1 MKKQNVHIPKHLSYW
16 QEQVPQADFNR
27 WCGNPDSFFKKTIR
41 FYIHQHDH
49 RTILDV
55 GAGTDSMY
63 VGFQKDEFGSKVSR
77 YVATDITEKYVKN
90 LQDNGI
96 TALQCS
102 AESMPFEENQFDCVI
117 CLDVLNH
124 QLCYK
129 EQIKELLRV
138 SNNEVIIT
146 FFKCFEEYI
155 GQNFEGTDQPLPGST
170 HAQGAKIEKTDIGTL
185 EHRIEHKG
193 EAVCVYH
200 YFNRSKLFNFLESL
214 EVGFR
219 VEYTRDNVVCLFLR
233 K

>member
-1 MKKQNVHIPKHLSYW
+1 M
-16 QEQVPQADFNR
+16 
-27 WCGNPDSFFKKTIR
+27 
-41 FYIHQHDH
+41 
-49 RTILDV
+49 
-55 GAGTDSMY
+55 
-63 VGFQKDEFGSKVSR
+63 
-77 YVATDITEKYVKN
+77 
-90 LQDNGI
+90 QDNGI

-155 GQNFEGTDQPLPGST
+155 GQNFEGTDRPLPGST

-193 EAVCVYH
+193 ETVCVYH

-219 VEYTRDNVVCLFLR
+219 VKYTRDNVVCLFL
-233 K
+233 KK